1 LSRDKDFLRYL
12 ERGYKIYDDYK
23 IDKKGFLNLTER
35 NYKSFEGKMRK
46 IIFPLP
52 RTFDRFPS
60 LFDIQEK
67 NLYRR
72 GAASPLVK

>member
-1 LSRDKDFLRYL
+1 LSRDNDFLRYFD
-12 ERGYKIYDDYK
+12 RGYKIYDDYK
-23 IDKKGFLNLTER
+23 IDKKGFLNLKEK

-52 RTFDRFPS
+52 KTLECFPS
-60 LFDIQEK
+60 LIDIQEK
-67 NLYRR
+67 HLYRR